1 MAKTKKS
8 KRVSK
13 PTEVSARPTSK
24 SVEIRKIQNGFV
36 VSTWTPKGQKEQF
49 AKTQNDAK
57 VIAGKMF

>member
-1 MAKTKKS
+1 MAKSKKS
-8 KRVSK
+8 ARVNK
-13 PTEVSARPTSK
+13 PQPVSSRPTSK

-57 VIAGKMF
+57 AIAGKMF